1 MARRGPGSPRSRGG
15 ALSWACLGAGL
26 LPCGPCPRGARSAWP
41 NHPSPGSGL
50 GCPLLSSAAS
60 RATRPPSWTSL
71 SPREATRPL
80 GPAWELCLSTVVWSG
95 RRAPPW
101 AAGRRARPPVSASES
116 PGWAVDLDLGSA
128 RGRGRVWTLQR
139 KEISVCLPLVQTL
152 PVVSESTLNTFQAL
166 WPEIQRL
173 QHLATICCSGLFS
186 RISFTN
192 SFNKKYLSNINHCAG
207 QIEDTKVEERA
218 WSL

>member
-1 MARRGPGSPRSRGG
+1 MPGGRWRRGVPAAGGVDGFQGSPRSRGG

-128 RGRGRVWTLQR
+128 RGRGRVWVSVPPAR
-139 KEISVCLPLVQTL
+139 KRIAGCGGQWSSLRWAGKAP
-152 PVVSESTLNTFQAL
+152 PGMVS
-166 WPEIQRL
+166 
-173 QHLATICCSGLFS
+173 
-186 RISFTN
+186 
-192 SFNKKYLSNINHCAG
+192 
-207 QIEDTKVEERA
+207 KVEG
-218 WSL
+218 WLKIP